1 MMTSLGHED
10 VILRSEAHFFLNPWD
25 FSIRNIWMLIV
36 NSKMSPLLHK
46 KLDYSQ
52 MFFKIGVLKNF
63 ANFTVKHLCWSLFLI
78 KLQAKKRLQ
87 HRCCPV
93 VFAKFLRTSLFK

>member
-1 MMTSLGHED
+1 
-10 VILRSEAHFFLNPWD
+10 
-25 FSIRNIWMLIV
+25 MLIV

-93 VFAKFLRTSLFK
+93 VFAKFLRTPLFKENLRRLLLFLLCNYSRDFTYMLDLLVPVS